1 MQVFR
6 AQVQCLSCF
15 SFFIRIFFGGVL
27 KCYAG
32 FAELHILFI
41 RHLDYFRSSQ
51 IIIVLYKVERIFLLY
66 FCTNQKLN
74 C

>member
-1 MQVFR
+1 MPVFR

-15 SFFIRIFFGGVL
+15 FFFFNFFLGVL

-41 RHLDYFRSSQ
+41 RYLDYWRSSQ
-51 IIIVLYKVERIFLLY
+51 IIIMLYKVERIFLLY